1 VGKSDLTRSNLIWFS
16 DFTGKARELILL
28 RLHVAEV
35 ERKLFSVRVFPGLV
49 FFKHTWHIMALY
61 EDFYPMMLVK
71 PYGIAELC
79 D

>member
-1 VGKSDLTRSNLIWFS
+1 MGKSDLTRSNLIWFS

-49 FFKHTWHIMALY
+49 FFLNIHGISWHYMRTFIQ
-61 EDFYPMMLVK
+61 
-71 PYGIAELC
+71 
-79 D
+79 